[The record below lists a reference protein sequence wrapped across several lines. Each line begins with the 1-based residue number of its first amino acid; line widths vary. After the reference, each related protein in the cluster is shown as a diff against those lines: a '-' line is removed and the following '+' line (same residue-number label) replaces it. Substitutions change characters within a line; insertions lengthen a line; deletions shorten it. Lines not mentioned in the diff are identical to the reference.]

1 MQWKILVCSSSL
13 WTRVAFFL
21 MHPCFVCDSLSSQ
34 GICFIP
40 ANNKMNYL
48 FSHHDPGLLEEGPS
62 LGEKE
67 HPQVCYTFQGKRQRF
82 LLSCMVW
89 KKNVYLFSHV
99 GRPQLLQTMQS
110 RVHLNWLCK
119 SHFFY
124 NRFQLAKVVG
134 LQMEELE
141 ELYSADNYYENND
154 KVAYSLI
161 RVDLILEM
169 LHITSS

>member
-67 HPQVCYTFQGKRQRF
+67 HPQVCCTFQGKRQRF
-82 LLSCMVW
+82 LLSCMVS
-89 KKNVYLFSHV
+89 KKNVYLFFDV
-99 GRPQLLQTMQS
+99 GRPQLLESMQS
-110 RVHLNWLCK
+110 RVHLIDYANLISFTIDSSLPKLWDCK
-119 SHFFY
+119 WKNS
-124 NRFQLAKVVG
+124 K
-134 LQMEELE
+134 
-141 ELYSADNYYENND
+141 NYIPQTIIM
-154 KVAYSLI
+154 KIMTKCL
-161 RVDLILEM
+161 
-169 LHITSS
+169 TPW